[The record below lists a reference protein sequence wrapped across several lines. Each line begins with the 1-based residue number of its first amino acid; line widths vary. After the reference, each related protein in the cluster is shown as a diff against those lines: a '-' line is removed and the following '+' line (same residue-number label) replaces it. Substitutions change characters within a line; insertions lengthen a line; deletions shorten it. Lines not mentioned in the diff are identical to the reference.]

1 MYSIVPLKHTVS
13 IQSFDY
19 NLRVFPEISPV
30 KTLYSGTPQNDSLV
44 TYTLSREILQK
55 LRFAHVSDSLA
66 SGTMNAG

>member
-13 IQSFDY
+13 TQSFDY

-30 KTLYSGTPQNDSLV
+30 KTLYSMV
-44 TYTLSREILQK
+44 TYTLSRGILQK

-66 SGTMNAG
+66 SGTMNAR